1 MPLRKSGSKGQ
12 EPADSSSSL
21 IRTLKRANSSKSP
34 VQSAPSKGKAKI
46 LQVDEQQL
54 KLGRR
59 DNPENHKSA
68 SSSRTTSMTK
78 GPAPESRPKRHRTS
92 PELTEILETLSTAI
106 AKPTGNEDV
115 PSPEHEPTSASRQ
128 SESTFLVQKIRGLIN
143 SLPALSSR
151 FLPSPKDPPVLASDG
166 CPIPPPGAVRIQDP
180 ELISLLSNSDIMN
193 GSDGKRQSVW
203 SMLDAIKPP
212 SLENAE
218 SIDEAYGYAGS
229 DRSSVMMYSPLI
241 PTADS
246 VIELAEL
253 EDVPIVQSGPSSGR
267 WLFTSWS
274 GWPNF
279 WPFNGWKAKDVTE
292 EQDANPAPISTTIS
306 VPGTEPRDDSAE
318 ERSAIPVRRVWVPST
333 TQLSF
338 ETTWWGY
345 RMCVFQPQLWR

>member
-1 MPLRKSGSKGQ
+1 
-12 EPADSSSSL
+12 
-21 IRTLKRANSSKSP
+21 
-34 VQSAPSKGKAKI
+34 
-46 LQVDEQQL
+46 L

-318 ERSAIPVRRVWVPST
+318 ERSAISVRRVWVPST

-345 RMCVFQPQLWR
+345 RMCVVQPQLWR